1 MIIDYSCVTSASLSF
16 LSRLLAIL
24 SMKVGLKDA
33 CLSASR
39 LRDLL
44 LGSLTPLVSPLV
56 SPLAPLSPLRALLSR
71 SSMRPHS

>member
-16 LSRLLAIL
+16 LSRLLAIF

-33 CLSASR
+33 CLSVSR

-44 LGSLTPLVSPLV
+44 RGSLTPLV

>member
-1 MIIDYSCVTSASLSF
+1 MIIDYSCVTSALLSF
-16 LSRLLAIL
+16 LSRLLAIF

-33 CLSASR
+33 CLSVSR

-44 LGSLTPLVSPLV
+44 RGSLTPLV

>member
-1 MIIDYSCVTSASLSF
+1 MIIDYSCVTSALLSF
-16 LSRLLAIL
+16 LSRLLAIF

-33 CLSASR
+33 CLSVSR

-44 LGSLTPLVSPLV
+44 RGSLTPLV
-56 SPLAPLSPLRALLSR
+56 SPLAPLSPLRALLSM

>member
-33 CLSASR
+33 CLSVSR

-44 LGSLTPLVSPLV
+44 RGSLTPLV